1 MKKII
6 LTILCG
12 LLFTVA
18 SKAQTDSL
26 EIKKFGQT
34 IENHQDQINDLY
46 SRFRITSESHEEEIQ
61 DINLRLNTYT
71 KHYFTGVIL
80 VGFGSILTGAA
91 MYSYDRAMHRK
102 AKLEDRGWTEV
113 EMNTADNRDLRI
125 DYLLDNDNSI
135 EFIKEWG
142 IGERPSIIK

>member
-91 MYSYDRAMHRK
+91 MYSYITNPKDYATNGSGVVLFLGGILTTVGTIKIVLSHT
-102 AKLEDRGWTEV
+102 KLKT
-113 EMNTADNRDLRI
+113 N
-125 DYLLDNDNSI
+125 YND
-135 EFIKEWG
+135 
-142 IGERPSIIK
+142 